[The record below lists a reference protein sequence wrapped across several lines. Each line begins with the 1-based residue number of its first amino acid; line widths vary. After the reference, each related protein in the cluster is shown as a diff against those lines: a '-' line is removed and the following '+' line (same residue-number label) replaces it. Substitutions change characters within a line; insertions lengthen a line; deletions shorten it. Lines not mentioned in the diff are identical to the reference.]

1 MAEPVVL
8 RDCRLFVGPYA
19 LHGSIDMVSLTASK
33 AEIASN
39 RMGDIVE
46 CYVPGLQN
54 VTVNAGGFWAS
65 DAVATSLEPDTILYP
80 RINPT
85 LEPAAWPVSICP
97 PMAPAAT
104 PGAAGNLSYTV
115 VGKQFTFN
123 PINGSHGQA
132 VKYEVSTKPS
142 SAGGGLYRGTV
153 VLPSASVSATTTGSA
168 FQLGAVS
175 ATQKIVAV
183 LHITAI
189 NGGSWVLTI
198 ESDNGAGFATPTT
211 RATFSAATT
220 ITTLV
225 VETNGAIT
233 DDYFRAVLTKTGGTS
248 CTPFVSLSI
257 ANL

>member
-1 MAEPVVL
+1 M
-8 RDCRLFVGPYA
+8 FVGPYA
-19 LHGSIDMVSLTASK
+19 LHGSLDKVTLTAAK
-33 AEIASN
+33 AELASN
-39 RMGDIVE
+39 RMGDVAE

-54 VTVNAGGFWAS
+54 PTLTAGGFWAS
-65 DAVATSLEPDTILYP
+65 DAVATSLEPDTIIYP

-85 LEPAAWPVSICP
+85 LEPVAWPVSLCP

-104 PGAAGNLSYTV
+104 PGAGGNLVYTL
-115 VGKQFTFN
+115 VGKQYSFN
-123 PINGSHGQA
+123 PAQGSHGETL
-132 VKYEVSTKPS
+132 KYDVSTKAS

-198 ESDNGAGFATPTT
+198 ESDNGAGFGTPTT

-233 DDYFRAVLTKTGGTS
+233 DDYWRAVLTKTGGTS

>member
-1 MAEPVVL
+1 MAEPVVF
-8 RDCRLFVGPYA
+8 RDARMFVGPYA
-19 LHGSIDMVSLTASK
+19 LHGSIDMISLSASK
-33 AEIASN
+33 AELASN
-39 RMGDIVE
+39 RMGDTTQ
-46 CYVPGLQN
+46 CYVPGLQSI
-54 VTVNAGGFWAS
+54 TLNAAGYWAS
-65 DAVATSLEPDTILYP
+65 DAIATSLEPDTILYP
-80 RINPT
+80 RVNPA

-97 PMAPAAT
+97 PMAPSAT
-104 PGAAGNLSYTV
+104 PGAGGNLVYTV
-115 VGKQFTFN
+115 VGKQFSFN
-123 PINGSHGQA
+123 PVNGPHGDTI
-132 VKYEVSTKPS
+132 KYEVSTKPS

-198 ESDNGAGFATPTT
+198 ESDNGAGFGTPTT

-233 DDYFRAVLTKTGGTS
+233 DDYWRAVLTKTGGTS